1 MAVARA
7 RTVVSNFPAGFSGLS
22 GPELTNFSKK
32 HGLAQSDDLLSALT
46 GVAISAHT
54 GRLFSS
60 VRVSRR
66 DAIRHLQA
74 IENTTAK
81 LERLLDENMLLAYSL
96 MFDIEEA
103 PIRGRELRGQLIPA
117 LQTLRDQL
125 QISLPRLRKG
135 QFRCPYVHNKRGRP
149 KAEKHEWL
157 RELWRF
163 FLARSSKKTI
173 LNFNPKANSA
183 KAKRYSGGF
192 FLFCKDFC
200 RIAEVQISDDELA
213 KSIRRIIQNK
223 K

>member
-1 MAVARA
+1 MPRPSS
-7 RTVVSNFPAGFSGLS
+7 RTAISNFPAGFSGLS
-22 GPELTNFSKK
+22 GPELTSFART
-32 HGLAQSDDLLSALT
+32 HALAPSDDLLSALT

-54 GRLFSS
+54 GRFFSS

-74 IENTTAK
+74 IENTAAK
-81 LERLLDENMLLAYSL
+81 LERLLDENMLLAFSL

-103 PIRGRELRGQLIPA
+103 PSRGRELRGQLIPA
-117 LQTLRDQL
+117 LQTLKGQL
-125 QISLPRLRKG
+125 QTSLPRLRKG
-135 QFRCPYVHNKRGRP
+135 QFRSPYVHNKRGRP

-163 FLARSSKKTI
+163 FLARSSRKTI
-173 LNFNPKANSA
+173 LNFNPKAKSL